1 MELPHQGLPR
11 LRHRAASGDITYTPD
26 PLEAS
31 PDGQA
36 LLCCAQPRTDVVLDM

>member
-1 MELPHQGLPR
+1 MQLPHRGC
-11 LRHRAASGDITYTPD
+11 RACVTALLSGDITYTPD

-36 LLCCAQPRTDVVLDM
+36 LICCAQPRTDVVLDM